1 MPSMDVVSAVDLQA
15 LDNAINNVKR
25 DITTRYDFRNIK
37 SEISLNRKD
46 KTIHMESADDL
57 KVKAMT
63 EMLISHVVRF
73 GLDPKCLDYGKMES
87 TAQGGAEMDVKI
99 KEGIPRETA
108 QKMVKFIK
116 GLKTKVEPA
125 IQEDQLRIAG
135 KQIDDLQAVMAQ
147 LRAQNYDIPL
157 QFVNLKR

>member
-25 DITTRYDFRNIK
+25 DITSRYDFRNIK
-37 SEISLNRKD
+37 SEISLNRKE
-46 KTIHMESADDL
+46 KTIHLQSGDDV

-63 EMLISHVVRF
+63 EMLIGHVVRF
-73 GLDPKCLDYGKMES
+73 GLDPKCLDFGKMEA

-99 KEGIPRETA
+99 KEGIQKETA

-116 GLKTKVEPA
+116 TFKLKVEPA
-125 IQEDQLRIAG
+125 IQEDQLRITG
-135 KQIDDLQAVMAQ
+135 KQIDDLQEVMRQLKAQ
-147 LRAQNYDIPL
+147 DYDIPL

>member
-25 DITTRYDFRNIK
+25 DITSRYDFRNIK
-37 SEISLNRKD
+37 SEISLNRKE
-46 KTIHMESADDL
+46 KTIHLQSGDDI

-63 EMLISHVVRF
+63 EMLIGHVVRF
-73 GLDPKCLDYGKMES
+73 GLDPKCLDFGKMEA

-99 KEGIPRETA
+99 KEGIQKETA

-116 GLKTKVEPA
+116 TLKLKVEPA
-125 IQEDQLRIAG
+125 IQEDQLRITG
-135 KQIDDLQAVMAQ
+135 KQIDDLQEVMRQLKAQ
-147 LRAQNYDIPL
+147 DYDIPL

>member
-1 MPSMDVVSAVDLQA
+1 MPSMDVVSAVDMQA

-37 SEISLNRKD
+37 SEITLNRKE
-46 KTIHMESADDL
+46 KAIHLQSGDDV

-63 EMLISHVVRF
+63 EMLIGHVVRF
-73 GLDPKCLDYGKMES
+73 GLDPKCLDFGKMEA

-99 KEGIPRETA
+99 KEGIQKETA

-116 GLKTKVEPA
+116 ALKLKVEPA
-125 IQEDQLRIAG
+125 IQDDQLRISS
-135 KQIDDLQAVMAQ
+135 KQIDDLQEVMRQLKAQ
-147 LRAQNYDIPL
+147 DFEIPL

>member
-1 MPSMDVVSAVDLQA
+1 MPSMDVVSAVDMQA

-37 SEISLNRKD
+37 SEITLNRKE
-46 KTIHMESADDL
+46 KTIHLQSGDDV

-63 EMLISHVVRF
+63 EMLIGHVVRF
-73 GLDPKCLDYGKMES
+73 GLDPKCLDFGKMEA

-99 KEGIPRETA
+99 KEGIQKETA

-116 GLKTKVEPA
+116 ALKLKVEPA
-125 IQEDQLRIAG
+125 IQDDQLRISS
-135 KQIDDLQAVMAQ
+135 KQIDDLQEVMRQLKAQ
-147 LRAQNYDIPL
+147 DFEIPL

>member
-1 MPSMDVVSAVDLQA
+1 MPSMDVVSSVDMQA

-37 SEISLNRKD
+37 SEVTLDRKE
-46 KTIHMESADDL
+46 KTIHLKSGDDV

-63 EMLISHVVRF
+63 EMLIGHVVRF
-73 GLDPKCLDYGKMES
+73 GLDPKCLEFGKMEA

-99 KEGIPRETA
+99 KEGIEKETA

-116 GLKTKVEPA
+116 SLKLKVEPS
-125 IQEDQLRIAG
+125 IQEDQLRINS
-135 KQIDDLQAVMAQ
+135 KQIDDLQEVMRQ
-147 LRAQNYDIPL
+147 LKDQDFDTPL

>member
-1 MPSMDVVSAVDLQA
+1 MPSMDVVSSVDMQA

-37 SEISLNRKD
+37 SEITLNRKE
-46 KTIHMESADDL
+46 KTIHLQSGDDV

-63 EMLISHVVRF
+63 EMLIGHVVRF
-73 GLDPKCLDYGKMES
+73 GLDPKCLDFGKMEA

-99 KEGIPRETA
+99 KEGIEKETA

-116 GLKTKVEPA
+116 SLKLKVEPA
-125 IQEDQLRIAG
+125 IQDDQLRISS
-135 KQIDDLQAVMAQ
+135 KQIDDLQAVMQQ
-147 LRAQNYDIPL
+147 LKVQDFEIPL

>member
-1 MPSMDVVSAVDLQA
+1 MDVVSAVDLQA

-25 DITTRYDFRNIK
+25 DITSRYDFRNIK
-37 SEISLNRKD
+37 SEISLNRKE
-46 KTIHMESADDL
+46 KTIHLQSGDDV

-63 EMLISHVVRF
+63 EMLIGHVVRF
-73 GLDPKCLDYGKMES
+73 GLDPKCLDFGKMEA

-99 KEGIPRETA
+99 KEGIQKETA

-116 GLKTKVEPA
+116 TFKLKVEPA
-125 IQEDQLRIAG
+125 IQEDQLRITG
-135 KQIDDLQAVMAQ
+135 KQIDDLQEVMRQLKAQ
-147 LRAQNYDIPL
+147 DYDIPL

>member
-37 SEISLNRKD
+37 SEVTLNRKD
-46 KTIHMESADDL
+46 KTIHLQSGDDL

-63 EMLISHVVRF
+63 EMLIGHVVRF
-73 GLDPKCLDYGKMES
+73 GLDPKCLDFGKMEA

-99 KEGIPRETA
+99 KEGIEKETA

-116 GLKTKVEPA
+116 GLKLKVEPA
-125 IQEDQLRIAG
+125 IQDDQLRINS
-135 KQIDDLQAVMAQ
+135 KQIDDLQTVMQQLKAQ
-147 LRAQNYDIPL
+147 DFDLPL

>member
-1 MPSMDVVSAVDLQA
+1 MPSMDVVSAVDVQA

-37 SEISLNRKD
+37 SEISMNRKE
-46 KTIHMESADDL
+46 KTIHLQSGDDV

-63 EMLISHVVRF
+63 EILIGHVVRF
-73 GLDPKCLDYGKMES
+73 GLDPKCLDFGKMEA

-99 KEGIPRETA
+99 KEGIQKETA

-116 GLKTKVEPA
+116 SLKLKVEPA
-125 IQEDQLRIAG
+125 IQEDQLRITS
-135 KQIDDLQAVMAQ
+135 KQIDDLQEVMRQLKAQ
-147 LRAQNYDIPL
+147 DYDIPL

>member
-1 MPSMDVVSAVDLQA
+1 MPSVDVVSDVDLQA

-37 SEISLNRKD
+37 SEVTLDRKE
-46 KTIHMESADDL
+46 KKIHLQSGDDV

-63 EMLISHVVRF
+63 EMLIGHVVRF
-73 GLDPKCLDYGKMES
+73 GLDPKCLDFGKMEA

-99 KEGIPRETA
+99 KEGIPKETA

-116 GLKTKVEPA
+116 SLKLKVEPA
-125 IQEDQLRIAG
+125 VQEDQLRVSS
-135 KQIDDLQAVMAQ
+135 KQIDDLQEVMRQ
-147 LRAQNYDIPL
+147 LREQDFDVPL
-157 QFVNLKR
+157 QFVNMKR

>member
-1 MPSMDVVSAVDLQA
+1 MPSVDVVSAVDLQA

-37 SEISLNRKD
+37 SEVSLNRKE
-46 KTIHMESADDL
+46 KTIHLESADDL

-63 EMLISHVVRF
+63 EMLIGQVIRF
-73 GLDPKCLDYGKMES
+73 GLDAKCLDFGKMES
-87 TAQGGAEMDVKI
+87 TAQGGAEMTVKI
-99 KEGIPRETA
+99 KEGIPRELA

-116 GLKTKVEPA
+116 GLKVKVEPA
-125 IQEDQLRIAG
+125 IQEDQLRITG

-147 LRAQNYDIPL
+147 LRAQDYDIPL
-157 QFVNLKR
+157 QFVNMKR